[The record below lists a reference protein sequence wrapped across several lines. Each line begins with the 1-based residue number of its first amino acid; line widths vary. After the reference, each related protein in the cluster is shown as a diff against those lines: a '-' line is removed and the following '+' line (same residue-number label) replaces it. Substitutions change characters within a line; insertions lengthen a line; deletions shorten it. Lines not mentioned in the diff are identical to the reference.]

1 MTAASVLTLC
11 VSRGLRL
18 APAGDG
24 VRVHGPKAVRDELR
38 ESIREHKTELVSL
51 LRAGRVAEVRAFYSQ
66 AFGRLSALYPDS
78 MIGDLWPSIVAR
90 HPVMAHAIGLA
101 ELAADAAALSYQ
113 SGEAPDSGPFLAA
126 LQTWETAWR
135 EAIAALTGDTC
146 GDCGARAVV
155 LVTTD
160 YGCKFCRACLR
171 PAPLNPKGRA
181 HA

>member
-1 MTAASVLTLC
+1 MTATSVLALC

-18 APAGDG
+18 APLGEG
-24 VRVHGPKAVRDELR
+24 VRINGPKPVRDELR
-38 ESIREHKTELVSL
+38 ETIREHKTELVSL
-51 LRAGRVAEVRAFYSQ
+51 LRAGRVAEVSAFYSQ
-66 AFGRLSALYPDS
+66 AFGRLSALYPDDL
-78 MIGDLWPSIVAR
+78 IGNLWPAIAR
-90 HPVMAHAIGLA
+90 GHPTLASAINTA
-101 ELAADAAALSYQ
+101 EAASDAATLAYQ
-113 SGEAPDSGPFLAA
+113 QGTTPDAGPFLAA
-126 LQTWETAWR
+126 LAEWEGRWR
-135 EAIAALTGDTC
+135 TAIAALTGDTC